1 MTRVLAILLL
11 GLCLAT
17 PARAQTTPSPETM
30 HAAQDL
36 AALVSKDTVQQMTS
50 AIFGQMWSSME
61 AQLSSKV
68 DAATLAE
75 LRSEVERV
83 VVKFASDAMKDA
95 PTIYARHFT
104 AAEMGDVLAFYK
116 TPTGAKALREMPKVA
131 AESAALMAPRMGPFQ
146 QELGTAV
153 QAIMKKH
160 GYDK

>member
-1 MTRVLAILLL
+1 MKRLFGLALL
-11 GLCLAT
+11 GLCLAV
-17 PARAQTTPSPETM
+17 PASAQNTPSPETM
-30 HAAQDL
+30 RAAQDL
-36 AALVSKDTVQQMTS
+36 AALVSKDTVQQLTS
-50 AIFGQMWSSME
+50 AIFNQMWSTLEGQM
-61 AQLSSKV
+61 SSKV

-83 VVKFASDAMKDA
+83 VVKFASEAVKDA

-104 AAEMGDVLAFYK
+104 VAEMGDILAFYK

-131 AESAALMAPRMGPFQ
+131 AESAALMAPRMAPFQ
-146 QELGTAV
+146 QEIGASI